1 MLRKRRTIR
10 IKPKNIREKVRITP
24 KQPTT
29 VIPVA
34 DYEKLAQLKVKAKKL
49 DEEIKGLQE
58 EIILGGGVKEFVT
71 TIGKLKLNVREQ
83 WVTVDKEAVLDEMG
97 STNFLQQCTISKSKI
112 VEILGKK
119 GFQELADLGV
129 CKISSVSR
137 FYKLSK

>member
-1 MLRKRRTIR
+1 MLKRRTIR

-24 KQPTT
+24 KPS
-29 VIPVA
+29 IPIA
-34 DYEKLAQLKVKAKKL
+34 DYEKLAQLKVKAKAL
-49 DEEIKGLQE
+49 DAEIKSLQD
-58 EIILGGGVKEFVT
+58 EIILGGGAKEFIT

-129 CKISSVSR
+129 CKIDSVSR
-137 FYKLSK
+137 FYRLSRKQPQ